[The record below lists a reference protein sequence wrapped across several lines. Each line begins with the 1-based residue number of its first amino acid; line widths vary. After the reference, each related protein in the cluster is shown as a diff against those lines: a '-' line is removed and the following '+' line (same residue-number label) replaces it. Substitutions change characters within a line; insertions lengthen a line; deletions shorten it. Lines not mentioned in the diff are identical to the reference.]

1 MRTNRLILFLG
12 ATLLLAACG
21 KEAPSPDAGSLPDHC
36 IELRL
41 ANLHPALET
50 KADAHSRGADAYNE
64 NLVLSVDCFFYPN
77 GKTNEKAVFTAFG
90 RGAEPKAEG
99 DSTIYTVK
107 VFFTDADAQK
117 MFGSTVSGTCE
128 VYVIC
133 NAPLNYGSNTSAP
146 ALKELVVE
154 HDFSAQTVQESF
166 VMPAE
171 EPSTVTLTTTGSGE
185 SAVRTASGRVHVKRS
200 AAKMQLYLHIPTIF
214 VDEGNQEWEP
224 VFTQGVQIMMA
235 NLAKRG
241 KVDGSYSVQTSEYVS
256 TEYRPVVELDPGELL
271 PGKEFY
277 NYSHVPFYSYPCAWS
292 DLSDYASTFVFR
304 IPWRIKGETGYQW
317 KSYQLSP
324 NLVGQ
329 KFEAN
334 HFYRTYVTIS
344 SLGGADIEHAVV
356 IPECDYVI
364 QDWINES
371 AGAGQGIVPGELV
384 TYKYLVVDEPDVT
397 LNNEETAQYTYVTSA
412 PLSSIKITKVQY
424 YDNMQAEPL
433 ITVNNPAGGT
443 ITATTGSVSTA
454 AGSISVS
461 RETTGLVT
469 MSHSLSNQYSQIVVY
484 ATITNSDGCTQDIIM
499 TQNPSIQLIRKGGAG
514 NVFVNGYFG
523 RVQNAMYAVSYYPYT
538 SYANYMRYYDGRY
551 YYYTI
556 TSSGSFNYYGTNQ
569 PSGLSGGTWAN
580 AGTLTNGS
588 TFQYYFYLDN
598 SESNHFYHSSALW
611 EESGQGVGDNYNSTT
626 QSGTYGTILGAIYS
640 LDESIDRNF
649 YTTLVSVSSFNDANN
664 YYTANG
670 SNIEYRIGDPRVKAS
685 TVYTGANSWD
695 TVTNFYKYLYY
706 SGSTEKYESWQN
718 PGDILIASQAVEDR
732 NIIAPRILVSSGLN
746 ANSGLTFDT
755 AVKRGATYQ
764 EAGYP
769 AGRWR
774 LPSEAE
780 IAFIVARQRDG
791 VIPALYATNS
801 YYWSGSGRL
810 VYIPTESSAAIQFYT
825 PAEATAAGSTKTTYS
840 CRFVYDLWYW
850 GEEAAATNVY
860 HPNGHVIDY

>member
-50 KADAHSRGADAYNE
+50 KADAHSRGADTYNE

-133 NAPLNYGSNTSAP
+133 NAPLNYGTETSVP

-200 AAKMQLYLHIPTIF
+200 AAKMQLYLHIPTLF

-241 KVDGSYSVQTSEYVS
+241 KVDGDYTVQTSEYVS
-256 TEYRPVVELDPGELL
+256 TEYRPVVELAPGELL

-344 SLGGADIEHAVV
+344 SLGGADIEHSVV
-356 IPECDYVI
+356 IPECDYII

-443 ITATTGSVSTA
+443 ITAATGSVSTA
-454 AGSISVS
+454 AGTISVS

-514 NVFVNGYFG
+514 NVFVNGHFA
-523 RVQNAMYAVSYYPYT
+523 RVSDATYATAYYPYE
-538 SYANYMRYYDGRY
+538 SR
-551 YYYTI
+551 
-556 TSSGSFNYYGTNQ
+556 TSSGWSYNYQ
-569 PSGLSGGTWAN
+569 QS
-580 AGTLTNGS
+580 S
-588 TFQYYFYLDN
+588 TAY
-598 SESNHFYHSSALW
+598 YHSNASNW
-611 EESGQGVGDNYNSTT
+611 VGDYTQQISDGYNSTT
-626 QSGTYGTILGAIYS
+626 QSGSYGTIIGALWNLNS
-640 LDESIDRNF
+640 TIDRNF
-649 YTTLVSVSSFNDANN
+649 YTTLVSVTSFNDSNDF
-664 YYTANG
+664 YVANG
-670 SNIEYRIGDPRVKAS
+670 SNVTYRIGDPRVKAS
-685 TVYTGANSWD
+685 SVYTGSDSWE

-706 SGSTEKYESWQN
+706 SGTTAMYSAWSN
-718 PGDILIASQAVEDR
+718 PGDILINSQKEEDR

-746 ANSGLTFDT
+746 ANTGLTFDQV
-755 AVKRGATYQ
+755 VKRGATYQ

-791 VIPALYATNS
+791 VIPALYATGTD
-801 YYWSGSGRL
+801 YWAGSGRL
-810 VYIPTESSAAIQFYT
+810 VTVPSN
-825 PAEATAAGSTKTTYS
+825 ATSPITFKDDDGSTHS

-850 GEEAAATNVY
+850 GDDAAATNVY

>member
-133 NAPLNYGSNTSAP
+133 NAPLNYGTETSVP

-200 AAKMQLYLHIPTIF
+200 AAKMQLYLHIPTVF
-214 VDEGNQEWEP
+214 VDESNQEWEP
-224 VFTQGVQIMMA
+224 VFSQGVQIMMA

-241 KVDGSYSVQTSEYVS
+241 KVDGDYTVQTSEYVS
-256 TEYRPVVELDPGELL
+256 TEYRPVVELAPGELL

-304 IPWRIKGETGYQW
+304 IPWRIKNETGYQW

-344 SLGGADIEHAVV
+344 SLGGADIEHSVV
-356 IPECDYVI
+356 IPECDYII

-371 AGAGQGIVPGELV
+371 AGAGQGIVPGELI

-412 PLSSIKITKVQY
+412 PITSIKITKVQY
-424 YDNMQAEPL
+424 YDNTQAEPL

-443 ITATTGSVSTA
+443 ITAATGSVSTA
-454 AGSISVS
+454 AGTISVS
-461 RETTGLVT
+461 RETSGLVT
-469 MSHSLSNQYSQIVVY
+469 MSHSLTNMYSQIVVY
-484 ATITNSDGCTQDIIM
+484 ATITNGDACTQDIIM
-499 TQNPSIQLIRKGGAG
+499 TQNPSIQLIRKSGAG
-514 NVFVNGYFG
+514 NVFVNGHFA
-523 RVQNAMYAVSYYPYT
+523 RVSDATYATAYYPYE
-538 SYANYMRYYDGRY
+538 SR
-551 YYYTI
+551 
-556 TSSGSFNYYGTNQ
+556 TSSGWSYNYQ
-569 PSGLSGGTWAN
+569 QS
-580 AGTLTNGS
+580 S
-588 TFQYYFYLDN
+588 TAY
-598 SESNHFYHSSALW
+598 YHSNASNW
-611 EESGQGVGDNYNSTT
+611 VGDYTQQISDGYNSTT
-626 QSGTYGTILGAIYS
+626 QSGSYGTIIGALWNLNS
-640 LDESIDRNF
+640 TIDRNF
-649 YTTLVSVSSFNDANN
+649 YTTLVSVTSFNDSNDF
-664 YYTANG
+664 YVANG
-670 SNIEYRIGDPRVKAS
+670 SNVTYRIGDPRVKAS
-685 TVYTGANSWD
+685 SVYTGSDSWE

-706 SGSTEKYESWQN
+706 SGTTAMYSAWSN
-718 PGDILIASQAVEDR
+718 PGDILINSQKEEDR

-746 ANSGLTFDT
+746 ANTGLTFDQV
-755 AVKRGATYQ
+755 VKRGATYQ

-791 VIPALYATNS
+791 VIPALYATGTD
-801 YYWSGSGRL
+801 YWAGSGRL
-810 VYIPTESSAAIQFYT
+810 VTVPSN
-825 PAEATAAGSTKTTYS
+825 ATSPITFKDDDGSTHS

>member
-90 RGAEPKAEG
+90 RGAEPKTEG
-99 DSTIYTVK
+99 DSTIYSVK

-133 NAPLNYGSNTSAP
+133 NAPLNYGTETSVP

-200 AAKMQLYLHIPTIF
+200 AAKMQLYLHIPTVF
-214 VDEGNQEWEP
+214 VDESNQEWEP
-224 VFTQGVQIMMA
+224 VFSQGVQVMMA

-241 KVDGSYSVQTSEYVS
+241 KVDGDYTVQTSEYVS
-256 TEYRPVVELDPGELL
+256 TEYRPVVELAPGELL

-344 SLGGADIEHAVV
+344 SLGGADIEHSVV
-356 IPECDYVI
+356 IPECDYII

-424 YDNMQAEPL
+424 YDNTDPTPL
-433 ITVNNPAGGT
+433 QTVNNPAGGT

-454 AGSISVS
+454 AGTITVS
-461 RETTGLVT
+461 RETPGLITV
-469 MSHSLSNQYSQIVVY
+469 SHSLSNQYSQIVVY
-484 ATITNSDGCTQDIIM
+484 ATITNGDACTQDIIM
-499 TQNPSIQLIRKGGAG
+499 VQNPSISLIADYVHVGD
-514 NVFVNGYFG
+514 VFVNGFFG
-523 RVQNAMYAVSYYPYT
+523 HVTDAAFGSTHRPYLRYHSTYGQDPNYYWHCNTGWNGGTSQNVSY
-538 SYANYMRYYDGRY
+538 
-551 YYYTI
+551 
-556 TSSGSFNYYGTNQ
+556 
-569 PSGLSGGTWAN
+569 
-580 AGTLTNGS
+580 
-588 TFQYYFYLDN
+588 
-598 SESNHFYHSSALW
+598 
-611 EESGQGVGDNYNSTT
+611 NYNSTYQT
-626 QSGTYGTILGAIYS
+626 GLYGTVVGG
-640 LDESIDRNF
+640 F
-649 YTTLVSVSSFNDANN
+649 YNLAETISRDFFTTLIDISSFNTDNHNN
-664 YYTANG
+664 EYLANG
-670 SNIEYRIGDPRVKAS
+670 SYVEYRIGDPRVQS
-685 TVYTGANSWD
+685 EDVYGNSWNSVS
-695 TVTNFYKYLYY
+695 TFYKYLT
-706 SGSTEKYESWQN
+706 SDGPTAQAWTSPEK
-718 PGDILIASQAVEDR
+718 ILITSQREEDR
-732 NIIAPRILVSSGLN
+732 NLIAPRFLVSSGLN
-746 ANSGLTFDT
+746 ATSSTNMTFET
-755 AVKRGATYQ
+755 AVKRAATYQ

-774 LPSEAE
+774 IPTEAE
-780 IAFIVARQRDG
+780 VAFIVARQNDG
-791 VIPALYATNS
+791 TIPNLFAVGS
-801 YYWSGSGRL
+801 KYWAGSGRTL
-810 VYIPTESSAAIQFYT
+810 TPQVGGDITFSAADG
-825 PAEATAAGSTKTTYS
+825 AGHSA
-840 CRFVYDLWYW
+840 RFVYDLWYW

>member
-200 AAKMQLYLHIPTIF
+200 AAKMQLYLHIPTLF

-224 VFTQGVQIMMA
+224 VFGQGVQIMMA

-256 TEYRPVVELDPGELL
+256 TEYRPVVELAPGELL

-371 AGAGQGIVPGELV
+371 AGAGQGIVPGQLI

-412 PLSSIKITKVQY
+412 PITSIKITKVQY
-424 YDNMQAEPL
+424 YDNTQADPL
-433 ITVNNPAGGT
+433 RTVNNPAGGT
-443 ITATTGSVSTA
+443 ITAATGSVSTA
-454 AGSISVS
+454 AGTITVS
-461 RETTGLVT
+461 RETHGLVT
-469 MSHSLSNQYSQIVVY
+469 ISHSLTDQYSQIVVY
-484 ATITNSDGCTQDIIM
+484 ATITNGDGCTQDIIM

-514 NVFVNGYFG
+514 NVFVNGWFA
-523 RVQNAMYAVSYYPYT
+523 RVTT
-538 SYANYMRYYDGRY
+538 SPGSNWNNNNYRYSDNTTGA
-551 YYYTI
+551 
-556 TSSGSFNYYGTNQ
+556 SGT
-569 PSGLSGGTWAN
+569 
-580 AGTLTNGS
+580 
-588 TFQYYFYLDN
+588 
-598 SESNHFYHSSALW
+598 FYHNGRNTLW
-611 EESGQGVGDNYNSTT
+611 TNYQINNGTT
-626 QSGTYGTILGAIYS
+626 TVNGHKCGSYGTILGRVAG
-640 LDESIDRNF
+640 LDDSIDKNF
-649 YTTLVSVSSFNDANN
+649 YTTLVAVSSFNDANN
-664 YYTANG
+664 FFMANG
-670 SNIEYRIGDPRVKAS
+670 NKVYYRIGDPRVPS
-685 TVYTGANSWD
+685 SDVYTGSASWTD
-695 TVTNFYKYLYY
+695 EDNFYYY
-706 SGSTEKYESWQN
+706 VYYNNNNTTDRAGQWSDPES
-718 PGDILIASQAVEDR
+718 ILICSQAEDGHS
-732 NIIAPRILVSSGLN
+732 IIAPRFLVSSALN
-746 ANSGLTFDT
+746 ANTGLTFDQ

-791 VIPALYATNS
+791 VIPTLYATNS
-801 YYWSGSGRL
+801 YYWAGSGRL
-810 VYIPTESSAAIQFYT
+810 VYIPTDKNAGIVFSASDG
-825 PAEATAAGSTKTTYS
+825 ATHS
-840 CRFVYDLWYW
+840 CRFVYDLWDW
-850 GEEAAATNVY
+850 GEEAAAANVY
-860 HPNGHVIDY
+860 HPNGHNTTY

>member
-12 ATLLLAACG
+12 ATLLLTACG

-133 NAPLNYGSNTSAP
+133 NAPLNYGTETSVP

-166 VMPAE
+166 VMPAK

-200 AAKMQLYLHIPTIF
+200 AAKMQLYLHIPTTF
-214 VDEGNQEWEP
+214 VDESHQEWEP

-241 KVDGSYSVQTSEYVS
+241 KVDGNYSVQTSEYVS
-256 TEYRPVVELDPGELL
+256 TEYRPVVELASGELL

-412 PLSSIKITKVQY
+412 PLSSIKITKVLY
-424 YDNMQAEPL
+424 YDNTKSTPL
-433 ITVNNPAGGT
+433 QTINDPAGGT
-443 ITATTGSVSTA
+443 ITGTTGSVSTA
-454 AGSISVS
+454 AGTITVS
-461 RETTGLVT
+461 RETPGLVT
-469 MSHSLSNQYSQIVVY
+469 MSHSLTNMYSQIVVY

-499 TQNPSIQLIRKGGAG
+499 TQNPSIRLMRQSEAAG
-514 NVFVNGYFG
+514 DMFVNGHFAWVKNAEFGTSYGTVRINRVNYNYNDYFHSNQG
-523 RVQNAMYAVSYYPYT
+523 YSSSYY
-538 SYANYMRYYDGRY
+538 
-551 YYYTI
+551 I
-556 TSSGSFNYYGTNQ
+556 T
-569 PSGLSGGTWAN
+569 N
-580 AGTLTNGS
+580 AGTGGYGNIGS
-588 TFQYYFYLDN
+588 LPFNL
-598 SESNHFYHSSALW
+598 SM
-611 EESGQGVGDNYNSTT
+611 SGNSTV
-626 QSGTYGTILGAIYS
+626 SNDY
-640 LDESIDRNF
+640 F
-649 YTTLVSVSSFNDANN
+649 TTEIIISSFNSSNDT
-664 YYTANG
+664 YTVNG
-670 SNIEYRIGDPRVKAS
+670 TPVNYRIGDPRVKAS
-685 TVYTGANSWD
+685 EIYPDFSLNNYLSNETGRYNTA
-695 TVTNFYKYLYY
+695 VTTAWN
-706 SGSTEKYESWQN
+706 N
-718 PGDILIASQAVEDR
+718 PGDIMICSQEEDDR
-732 NIIAPRILVSSGLN
+732 NIVAPRFLVSSGLTELLV
-746 ANSGLTFDT
+746 GQIPETFIDF
-755 AVKRGATYQ
+755 VKRGASFQ

-774 LPSEAE
+774 LPTEAE
-780 IAFIVARQRDG
+780 VAFIAARQADGSIPDIFNRD
-791 VIPALYATNS
+791 VP
-801 YYWSGSGRL
+801 YYCASGRWVIIPSSGTDL
-810 VYIPTESSAAIQFYT
+810 TFGTDVNQRISVWGNNYYIRELLDAKFI
-825 PAEATAAGSTKTTYS
+825 
-840 CRFVYDLWYW
+840 YDLWYW
-850 GEEAAATNVY
+850 GDEAAATNVY
-860 HPNGHVIDY
+860 HPNGHNTSY